1 MARRDNA
8 PAKRRTK
15 RQLTGNQKEWLHQVQ
30 NLKRRIKTL
39 EGLGAVVEYPVP
51 TKMPTTSSGKVRVER
66 KHIEELKNVTR
77 KVLEKYAKQVG
88 DFGELVPFE
97 PPERGKAKQR
107 RKEVK
112 LKRWLEERE
121 KQPSIYDEDYQDE
134 EGDYWY
140 EEPVE
145 ISRVEIDNLRTLI
158 YDIADDE
165 TAEKL
170 NSILDRAIAD
180 KGANAVADTVEKRYS
195 ELRETAQQAIK
206 YKGLSKGAG
215 AITSF
220 AQILMSEPLSFG
232 ELADLERA
240 NDYNDNFEA
249 P

>member
-15 RQLTGNQKEWLHQVQ
+15 RQLTSNQKEWQHQVQ
-30 NLKRRIKTL
+30 NLKRRIKDL
-39 EGLGAVVEYPVP
+39 ESLGAQVAFAIPEMPARV
-51 TKMPTTSSGKVRVER
+51 TKAA
-66 KHIEELKNVTR
+66 IEKIKNIR
-77 KVLEKYAKQVG
+77 RAQLEKTAYQEGK
-88 DFGELVPFE
+88 FGEAVPYE
-97 PPERGKAKQR
+97 APERGKAEQR

-121 KQPSIYDEDYQDE
+121 NQPSIYDEDYQDD

-145 ISRVEIDNLRTLI
+145 ISRVEIDNLRNLI

-240 NDYNDNFEA
+240 NDYNDDFEA
-249 P
+249 PE

>member
-8 PAKRRTK
+8 PAKRKTNK
-15 RQLTGNQKEWLHQVQ
+15 QLTANQKEWQHQVQ
-30 NLKRRIKTL
+30 NLKRRIKDL
-39 EGLGAVVEYPVP
+39 ESLGAQVAFTIPEMPARV
-51 TKMPTTSSGKVRVER
+51 TKAA
-66 KHIEELKNVTR
+66 IEKIKSIR
-77 KVLEKYAKQVG
+77 RAQLEKTAYQEG
-88 DFGELVPFE
+88 RFGEAVPYE
-97 PPERGKAKQR
+97 APERGKAEERR
-107 RKEVK
+107 RKVRAEK
-112 LKRWLEERE
+112 WLREELERSE
-121 KQPSIYDEDYQDE
+121 LEDE
-134 EGDYWY
+134 EDAYNY
-140 EEPVE
+140 SDSEPVE
-145 ISRVEIDNLRTLI
+145 ISSVEIDNLRNLI

-180 KGANAVADTVEKRYS
+180 KGANAVAYTVEKRYS

-240 NDYNDNFEA
+240 NDYNDDFEA
-249 P
+249 PE

>member
-15 RQLTGNQKEWLHQVQ
+15 RQLTANQKEWQHQVQ
-30 NLKRRIKTL
+30 NLKRRIKDL
-39 EGLGAVVEYPVP
+39 EALGAQVAFAIPEMPARV
-51 TKMPTTSSGKVRVER
+51 TKAA
-66 KHIEELKNVTR
+66 IEKIKNIR
-77 KVLEKYAKQVG
+77 RAQLEKTAYEEG
-88 DFGELVPFE
+88 MFGEALPFE
-97 PPERGKAKQR
+97 PPKRGETKKR
-107 RKEVK
+107 RKEVAADK
-112 LKRWLEERE
+112 RVEKALKQIAPEE
-121 KQPSIYDEDYQDE
+121 YDEDYQD
-134 EGDYWY
+134 

-145 ISRVEIDNLRTLI
+145 ISRVEIDNLRSLI

-170 NSILDRAIAD
+170 NSMLDKAIAE
-180 KGANAVADTVEKRYS
+180 KGTSSVADTIEKRYS

-206 YKGLSKGAG
+206 YRGLSKGAG

>member
-8 PAKRRTK
+8 PSKRKTS
-15 RQLTGNQKEWLHQVQ
+15 RQLTANQKEWQHQVS
-30 NLKRRIKTL
+30 NLKRRIKDL
-39 EGLGAVVEYPVP
+39 EALGALVAFAIPEMPARV
-51 TKMPTTSSGKVRVER
+51 TKAAIKKIKAIRREQL
-66 KHIEELKNVTR
+66 LKNAYQ
-77 KVLEKYAKQVG
+77 ESAY
-88 DFGELVPFE
+88 GEAVPFE
-97 PPERGKAKQR
+97 PPKKGKT
-107 RKEVK
+107 
-112 LKRWLEERE
+112 EERRREVRAE
-121 KQPSIYDEDYQDE
+121 KWVQKQLERDYEESEEDAYNY
-134 EGDYWY
+134 GY

-145 ISRVEIDNLRTLI
+145 VYRVEIDNLRNLI

-165 TAEKL
+165 IFNKL
-170 NSILDRAIAD
+170 NSILDRAIAE

-220 AQILMSEPLSFG
+220 AQILMDGPLSFG
-232 ELADLERA
+232 DLATLEQA

>member
-15 RQLTGNQKEWLHQVQ
+15 RQLTANQREWQHQVQ
-30 NLKRRIKTL
+30 NLKRRIKDL
-39 EGLGAVVEYPVP
+39 ESLGAQVAFAIPEMPARV
-51 TKMPTTSSGKVRVER
+51 TKAA
-66 KHIEELKNVTR
+66 IEKIKNIR
-77 KVLEKYAKQVG
+77 RAQLEKTAYQEG
-88 DFGELVPFE
+88 RFGEAVPFE
-97 PPERGKAKQR
+97 APERGKAEERR
-107 RKEVK
+107 RKVRAEK
-112 LKRWLEERE
+112 WLRKELERSE
-121 KQPSIYDEDYQDE
+121 LEDE
-134 EGDYWY
+134 EDAYNY
-140 EEPVE
+140 SESEPVE
-145 ISRVEIDNLRTLI
+145 IYRVEIDNLRSLI
-158 YDIADDE
+158 YDIADEE

-170 NSILDRAIAD
+170 NSMLDKAIAE
-180 KGANAVADTVEKRYS
+180 KGTSSVADTIEKRYS

-206 YKGLSKGAG
+206 YRGLSKGAG

>member
-8 PAKRRTK
+8 PAKRRTN
-15 RQLTGNQKEWLHQVQ
+15 RQLTANQKEWQHQVQ
-30 NLKRRIKTL
+30 NLKRRIKDL
-39 EGLGAVVEYPVP
+39 EALGAQVAFAIPEMPARV
-51 TKMPTTSSGKVRVER
+51 TKAA
-66 KHIEELKNVTR
+66 IEKIKSIR
-77 KVLEKYAKQVG
+77 RAQLEKTAYQEG
-88 DFGELVPFE
+88 RFGEAVPFE
-97 PPERGKAKQR
+97 APERGTTNQR

-121 KQPSIYDEDYQDE
+121 NQPSIYDEDYQDD

-180 KGANAVADTVEKRYS
+180 QGANAVAGTVEKRYS
-195 ELRETAQQAIK
+195 ELRETAQQAIR

>member
-8 PAKRRTK
+8 PAKRRTNK
-15 RQLTGNQKEWLHQVQ
+15 QLTANQKEWQHQVQ
-30 NLKRRIKTL
+30 NLKRRIKDL
-39 EGLGAVVEYPVP
+39 EALGAQVAFTIPEMPARV
-51 TKMPTTSSGKVRVER
+51 TKAA
-66 KHIEELKNVTR
+66 IEKIKSIR
-77 KVLEKYAKQVG
+77 RAQLEKTAYQEG
-88 DFGELVPFE
+88 RFGEAVPYE
-97 PPERGKAKQR
+97 APERGKAEERR
-107 RKEVK
+107 RKVRAEK
-112 LKRWLEERE
+112 WLRKELEQSE
-121 KQPSIYDEDYQDE
+121 LEDE
-134 EGDYWY
+134 EDAYNY
-140 EEPVE
+140 SEPEPVE
-145 ISRVEIDNLRTLI
+145 IYRVEIENLRTLI

-180 KGANAVADTVEKRYS
+180 KGANAVADTIEKRYS

-240 NDYNDNFEA
+240 NDYNDDFEA
-249 P
+249 PE